1 MIIQERIDMDA
12 DLSRALSADERRAE
26 GRCRGKRSRPASSSY
41 DRRVE
46 DALNRLRI
54 DLGRRNFGAA
64 RSTIAA
70 LEEALYECEMDD
82 STPLVETSLADRPR
96 LIEQLEREFGA
107 RYIGD
112 LKAIPRVRLKHTPRI
127 GPTCLTAIQE
137 FLDSLDDE
145 SETETDSDP

>member
-1 MIIQERIDMDA
+1 MDA
-12 DLSRALSADERRAE
+12 EPGRALSAKERREE

-46 DALNRLRI
+46 EAMNRLRI

-70 LEEALYECEMDD
+70 LEEALHECEMDD

-107 RYIGD
+107 RFVGD

-127 GPTCLTAIQE
+127 GPTCLAAICDL
-137 FLDSLDDE
+137 LDSLDDE
-145 SETETDSDP
+145 SETETESDP

>member
-1 MIIQERIDMDA
+1 MDA
-12 DLSRALSADERRAE
+12 EPVRALSADERRAE

-64 RSTIAA
+64 RSAIAA
-70 LEEALYECEMDD
+70 LEAAQHEVEITD
-82 STPLVETSLADRPR
+82 STPLVDTSLADRPR

-107 RYIGD
+107 RFVGD
-112 LKAIPRVRLKHTPRI
+112 LKAIPRARLKHTPRI
-127 GPTCLTAIQE
+127 GPTCLAAICDL
-137 FLDSLDDE
+137 LDSLDDDE
-145 SETETDSDP
+145 DDAETESDP

>member
-1 MIIQERIDMDA
+1 MDA
-12 DLSRALSADERRAE
+12 EPVRALSAKERREE
-26 GRCRGKRSRPASSSY
+26 GRCRGKRNRPKSSSY
-41 DRRVE
+41 DGRVE
-46 DALNRLRI
+46 VAMSRLRI
-54 DLGRRNFGAA
+54 DLEHRNFGAA

-70 LEEALYECEMDD
+70 LEEGMNECEMDD

-127 GPTCLTAIQE
+127 GPTCLAAIYDL
-137 FLDSLDDE
+137 LDSLDDDE
-145 SETETDSDP
+145 AEAEAATESDP